1 MIDFGTMGYDYNEFT
16 TGTAEYYNY
25 FGRPMIPFE
34 ENTKFK
40 SKEERLRG
48 ELFTVART
56 IQYCMIND

>member
-25 FGRPMIPFE
+25 FGRPMIPYE

-56 IQYCMIND
+56 I